1 VFLTHLHADH
11 TVGMP
16 DLWLVSAL
24 ANRSAGFR
32 IFGPEGTEAMMRN
45 LRQAFDA
52 DNRIAAAAT
61 ATPTAHI
68 AEGVVY
74 SQNRVTVTAFRVDH
88 AAGPTAAFGY
98 RIDYAGRSVVISGD
112 TRPSDNLV
120 KFAQGADVLIHE
132 VIAAGRGALASGRA
146 KQTVSVHTSPED
158 AGRIFDRVKP
168 KLAVY
173 THVSLVAGP
182 VGQARLAAELIPRTR
197 SNYAGPVEVGED
209 LMTIL
214 IGDRVD
220 VRRFTAPV
228 R

>member
-1 VFLTHLHADH
+1 ML
-11 TVGMP
+11 
-16 DLWLVSAL
+16 
-24 ANRSAGFR
+24 
-32 IFGPEGTEAMMRN
+32 N
-45 LRQAFDA
+45 LRRAFDA
-52 DNRIAAAAT
+52 DSRIAAAAS
-61 ATPTAHI
+61 ATPTTHI
-68 AEGVVY
+68 AQGVVY

-132 VIAAGRGALASGRA
+132 VIGAGPGALKTSERA

-182 VGQARLAAELIPRTR
+182 VAQGRVAAELIPRTR
-197 SNYAGPVEVGED
+197 STYAGPVDVGED
-209 LMTIL
+209 LMTII

-220 VRRFTAPV
+220 VRRFTAPLQ
-228 R
+228 